1 MSEAAI
7 NFDFRFGGVERLYGP
22 GSLEKIREAHILV
35 VGIGGVGSWV
45 AEALARSG
53 IGSLTL
59 VDLDDVC
66 ESNINRQIHA
76 LDGKIGKPKIEAMA
90 ERCRL
95 INPMVEVRAKH
106 AFYTEKTA
114 EEIFD
119 TRYDYTMDA
128 IDSVNHKCALIDFSR
143 RKGIPILTS
152 GGAGGRIDPTQI
164 RVTDLTKS
172 FNDKLLQRVR
182 KKLRQDYG
190 YPRERR
196 RRFKIECVFSPEEAR
211 YPESC
216 VTDNGEKTSRKLDC
230 ASGYGAAAHVTGAFG
245 FIAAAR
251 ILQKISDKK
260 NRCE

>member
-1 MSEAAI
+1 MSETAI
-7 NFDFRFGGVERLYGP
+7 NYDFRFGGVERLYGP
-22 GSLEKIREAHILV
+22 GSLEKIRAAHVLV

-53 IGSLTL
+53 IGSMTL

-76 LDGKIGKPKIEAMA
+76 LDGKIGKPKTEAMA

-95 INPMVEVRAKH
+95 INPNVEVRALN
-106 AFYTEKTA
+106 AFYTDKTA
-114 EEIFD
+114 EAIFD
-119 TRYDYTMDA
+119 IQYDFAMDA

-164 RVTDLTKS
+164 RVADLTQS

-211 YPESC
+211 YPETC
-216 VTDNGEKTSRKLDC
+216 PTEDEEKTSRRLDC
-230 ASGYGAAAHVTGAFG
+230 ASGYGAAAHITGVFG

-251 ILQKISDKK
+251 IVQRISEPKQ
-260 NRCE
+260 